1 MGKGIEALVER
12 GLLVWARRSAGY
24 ELHDAAR
31 KAQVKPDQLESWE
44 RGDSRPSIPQLRKL
58 GRVYKRPLAVFFL
71 PEPPMD
77 FQPMRDFRRL
87 PGEIAGVHSPQ
98 LRFEIRRAHS
108 RRELAL
114 DLYEAVEGPPPQFSL
129 RATLTDDPEH
139 LGDFIRAALGI
150 TYDEQT
156 TWTGLYA
163 PLNHWRAAL
172 ERAGVLVFQAVDID
186 VSEMRGFSISST
198 PLPAI
203 VVNIK
208 DAPRGRTFT
217 MLHELCH
224 IILHEGGL
232 CDLFEESQRPPD
244 EQRVEVFCN
253 WVAGATLVPR
263 HHLLEE
269 DLVRGRGGRAE
280 WPDEEIG
287 ALAARYGASREVML
301 RRLLICERTTEAFYR
316 RKREQFEEEYE
327 DQQERRA
334 EGFAPPHTM
343 AVSSAG
349 PLLVQLIVNSYHQ
362 GQITASDVSDFLEV
376 RLKHLSKIE
385 AAVLGR

>member
-1 MGKGIEALVER
+1 MAKGIEALVRPE
-12 GLLVWARRSAGY
+12 LLVWARRSAGY
-24 ELHDAAR
+24 EIEVAAK
-31 KAQVKPDQLESWE
+31 KAQVKPDQLEHWE
-44 RGDSRPSIPQLRKL
+44 RGEGRPSIPQLRKL
-58 GRVYKRPLAVFFL
+58 GKVYKRSLAVFYL
-71 PEPPMD
+71 PHPPED

-87 PGEIAGVHSPQ
+87 PGQIAGIQSPQ

-114 DLYEAVEGPPPQFSL
+114 DLYESVEGPPPQFAL
-129 RATLTDDPEH
+129 RAALADDPEDV
-139 LGDFIRAALGI
+139 GEYIRAALGVR
-150 TYDEQT
+150 YDEQI
-156 TWTGLYA
+156 TWTGLYE
-163 PLNHWRAAL
+163 PFNRWRAAL
-172 ERAGVLVFQAVDID
+172 ERAGLLVFQAVDID
-186 VSEMRGFSISST
+186 VLEMRGFSISDT

-208 DAPRGRTFT
+208 DSPRGRTFT

-224 IILHEGGL
+224 IMLREAGL
-232 CDLFEESQRPPD
+232 CDIYEEFDRPPQ

-253 WVAGATLVPR
+253 WVAGAALVPR
-263 HHLLEE
+263 QRLLEE
-269 DLVRGRGGRAE
+269 YLVRSRQGRTE

-287 ALAARYGASREVML
+287 ALAARYGTSREVVL
-301 RRLLICERTTEAFYR
+301 RRLLMCDRTTEAFYR
-316 RKREQFEEEYE
+316 RKREQFQEEYE
-327 DQQERRA
+327 DQLEQRA

-349 PLLVQLIVNSYHQ
+349 PLLVQLILNSYHQ